1 MDFSGHCYTDIL
13 LSVNPLPIE
22 THPLLIHGVV
32 ATRPPPP
39 TSTLLLMAAVL
50 NLTGGKPTQNNDFRN
65 Y

>member
-32 ATRPPPP
+32 ATRPLLA
-39 TSTLLLMAAVL
+39 SAVLLMAAVL
-50 NLTGGKPTQNNDFRN
+50 NLTAGKPAQNNDFRN